1 MAFPK
6 LSPAAEKVLAAATEE
21 SEKLQHHF
29 LGVEHLFLGLARE
42 AESEFAEAFRRQG
55 VDLPQVTEVLRG
67 NLAIAPHPAIGDQLV
82 VTPRC
87 SSVLQLAGRLA
98 ARAGGEQVEPAHLL
112 DAILREGRSV
122 PVRVLHKVG
131 LDLAQLED
139 ALTAEAKPSR
149 SSTPLLSK
157 FGRDLTALARAGALP
172 PLVGREPE
180 LDLLA
185 QVLLRKNK
193 NNPVL
198 VGEAGVGKTAVVEG
212 FAQRLLLPSCPEPL
226 RNRRIVELSVGSLVA
241 GTKYRGEFEQRLLD
255 IAEEAARHPEIVLF
269 LDEIHTLVG
278 AGASSGESLDAS
290 NIFKPALA
298 RGELRCIGA
307 TTIEEYRRHIEKDP
321 ALERRFEKILVE
333 EPSPDETL
341 EILEGV
347 RPSLEEHHR
356 VTISD
361 AALRAAIDLTVRHVP
376 DRRLPD
382 KALDA
387 IDQSCARK
395 RLQSYRAAGKA
406 RGEPAVRSEIDRD
419 DVLRTV
425 SQWTGV
431 PLERLSMEAARQILG
446 LEEELRSRVVGQD
459 HAVHAVARAIQTAK
473 AGLAPANRPLGVFLF
488 LGPTGVGKT
497 QLAKS
502 LAATLFG
509 SERRL
514 VRFDMSEFTE
524 PHSIAKLI
532 GAPPGYVGHEAEG
545 LLVSALRTHPHSVVL
560 FDEIEKAH
568 PQVFDLFLQIFDEG
582 RLTGAHGKSADFT
595 QAVVILTSNVDVEPK
610 RRASMGFG
618 GEAPGEPAAA
628 AADPRDVLLAHF
640 RPELVNRFDQ
650 VIVFHRLDRAAL
662 RRILDLHVRELEH
675 LLESRELRLE
685 LDDAVYDHLLKLGE
699 SDLYGA
705 RELRRV
711 FDREIRQPLAQEVL
725 VRPEKLGTIRV
736 SLTERGLAFSK

>member
-1 MAFPK
+1 MSYPK
-6 LSPAAEKVLAAATEE
+6 LSPAAEKVLAAASEE
-21 SEKLQHHF
+21 SEKLEHHF

-42 AESEFAEAFRRQG
+42 AEDGFSEAFRSQG
-55 VDLPQVTEVLRG
+55 VDLPRVTETLRQ
-67 NLAIAPHPAIGDQLV
+67 NLESVPHPSIGDQLV

-87 SSVLQLAGRLA
+87 NRVLQLAGRVA
-98 ARAGGEQVEPAHLL
+98 ARAGSQQVEPSHIL

-122 PVRVLHKVG
+122 PVRLMHSAGIDVAEL
-131 LDLAQLED
+131 QD
-139 ALTAEAKPSR
+139 ALTVESKPTR
-149 SSTPLLSK
+149 SSTPLLSRY
-157 FGRDLTALARAGALP
+157 GRDLTALARTGGLST
-172 PLVGREPE
+172 LIGREKE
-180 LDLLA
+180 MDLIA

-212 FAQRLLLPSCPEPL
+212 FAQRLLSANCPEPL
-226 RNRRIVELSVGSLVA
+226 RNRRVIELSVGTLVA

-333 EPSPDETL
+333 EPSVAETL
-341 EILEGV
+341 EILDGV
-347 RPSLEEHHR
+347 RPSLEEHHQ
-356 VTISD
+356 VTITAD
-361 AALRAAIDLTVRHVP
+361 ALRAAVDLTMQHVP

-382 KALDA
+382 KAMDA

-395 RLQSYRAAGKA
+395 RLQSYRQASKGRGAGTTA
-406 RGEPAVRSEIDRD
+406 RGEVVRD
-419 DVLRTV
+419 DIVRTV
-425 SQWTGV
+425 AQWTGV
-431 PLERLSMEAARQILG
+431 PLERLTAEAARQILG
-446 LEEELRSRVVGQD
+446 LEDELRARVVGQD
-459 HAVHAVARAIQTAK
+459 HAVRAVARAIQTAK
-473 AGLAPANRPLGVFLF
+473 AGLAPANRPVGVFLF

-502 LAATLFG
+502 VASVLFG
-509 SERRL
+509 DERRL

-524 PHSIAKLI
+524 PHSVAKLI
-532 GAPPGYVGHEAEG
+532 GAPPGYVGHEQEG
-545 LLVSALRTHPHSVVL
+545 LLIAALRTHPHSVVL
-560 FDEIEKAH
+560 FDEVEKAH

-582 RLTGAHGKSADFT
+582 RLSGAHGKSADFT
-595 QAVVILTSNVDVEPK
+595 QAVVILTSNVDVQVQ
-610 RRASMGFG
+610 RRASMGFHA
-618 GEAPGEPAAA
+618 EEQSVSLAEI
-628 AADPRDVLLAHF
+628 DPRAALVQHF
-640 RPELVNRFDQ
+640 RPELINRFDQ
-650 VIVFHRLDRAAL
+650 VVVFHRLERDSL
-662 RRILDLHVRELEH
+662 RRIIDQHICEVEG
-675 LLESRELRLE
+675 LLEPRHLHLV

-699 SDLYGA
+699 SDQYGA

-711 FDREIRQPLAQEVL
+711 FDRVIRQPLAQEVL
-725 VRPEKLGTIRV
+725 SRGEDLGTIRATLSPTGV
-736 SLTERGLAFSK
+736 TFST